1 MQTLAHS
8 DSPNVPFAFG
18 RFLGILILLVIY
30 TWALVDTYDSQIAEA
45 NTGMFPRVMTNL
57 AWTYCLV
64 VTFWLATLLAKARG
78 EPSDFFLIFY
88 CSIVLISFLVL
99 HSVSEEVDDQMLTTF
114 LALLIAP
121 VAALAIFKKLVP
133 RVKMIG
139 VLNSSAVQNLVVG
152 VLCLTLLATFSN
164 APASA
169 GFGLDNSYTRRLEG
183 RQIYASGELISYALA
198 MSMNGFAPYLAF
210 RAGAGNSKSLLL
222 FSGIA
227 AVFFFW
233 LVGAKAPFYYVAI
246 AFLLGTLIKMGALK
260 YFALLL
266 LGGVVGLYIG
276 VLIEWQAFNGYSM
289 IVDYFFRR
297 VFAVQAEVLNFYF
310 DFLMSEKPF
319 EWDWLRGAADSSF
332 QVTYF
337 IGEAY
342 VHNVDANVNTNALL
356 HALSSDGLLGY
367 LSALVFISVF
377 LVVSD
382 RLYKSSGNPAYIFLG
397 FMYGL
402 LIIEQAFTVAMISSG
417 IAVLFVL
424 TLLEKSPSVR
434 ASPSNPR
441 PNCPVGLNL

>member
-1 MQTLAHS
+1 
-8 DSPNVPFAFG
+8 
-18 RFLGILILLVIY
+18 
-30 TWALVDTYDSQIAEA
+30 
-45 NTGMFPRVMTNL
+45 MFPLVMTDL
-57 AWTYCLV
+57 AWSYCLV
-64 VTFWLATLLAKARG
+64 VTFWLARVLAKAKG

-99 HSVSEEVDDQMLTTF
+99 HSVAEEVDDQRLTTF
-114 LALLIAP
+114 LAFLIVP
-121 VAALAIFKKLVP
+121 VVALAIFKKFIP
-133 RVKMIG
+133 RVKAVG
-139 VLNSSAVQNLVVG
+139 LLNSRAVQNLVVG
-152 VLCLTLLATFSN
+152 VVCLTLLAAFSN

-169 GFGLDNSYTRRLEG
+169 GFGLDNSYARRLEG

-198 MSMNGFAPYLAF
+198 MSMNGFTPYLAF
-210 RAGAGNSKSLLL
+210 RAGAGKSKSLLL
-222 FSGIA
+222 FSSCA
-227 AVFFFW
+227 ALFFFW

-246 AFLLGTLIKMGALK
+246 AFLLGTLIKTGMVK

-266 LGGVVGLYIG
+266 LGGVVGLYVG
-276 VLIEWQAFNGYSM
+276 VLAEWRIFNGYSI

-310 DFLMSEKPF
+310 NFLTSEKSF

-342 VHNVDANVNTNALL
+342 VHDVDANVNTNAFL
-356 HALSSDGLLGY
+356 HALSSNGLFGY
-367 LSALVFISVF
+367 FFAVVCISVF

-382 RLYKSSGNPAYIFLG
+382 RLFKSSGNPTYIFLG

-417 IAVLFVL
+417 IGVLFAL
-424 TLLEKSPSVR
+424 TLLERGP
-434 ASPSNPR
+434 PR
-441 PNCPVGLNL
+441 PRIAGPPANELP